1 VVYFSFLLFL
11 FIARIEENKTVNP
24 LSRLLSLAQS
34 EKEERGLLYTPA
46 EIAQQPE
53 TWQTTHRLFTEC
65 RPELET
71 FLRRAHIERWTIY
84 LVGAGTSDY
93 IGRSIANLLR
103 RRWGCEV
110 SAIASTDLLTNRDDL
125 VIPDRDYLWI
135 SFSRSGDSPEGV
147 AVLEQALASCPKIR
161 HLVVSCNQNG
171 RMVKLAQESA
181 SSLAVLL
188 DDAVN
193 DRSLAMTSSFT
204 NMVVFGQELAHLWDK
219 EPFDETLDRMTLAA
233 DYLLHEGS
241 HLAHGLAQ
249 KGYRRACFVGAGA
262 LGATARESA
271 LKLLELTSGGV
282 QTMYETTLG
291 LRHGPMSSLNME
303 TLFTAF
309 LSTGD
314 NRRRYDTDLLNEVRA
329 KQTVRTIVAVGGGDA
344 ASDYSLHC
352 TAFDGLSD
360 AYRPAVDIIF
370 SQMLGLFSS
379 IELGLKPDS
388 PSPNGLISRVVEKFA
403 IYA

>member
-1 VVYFSFLLFL
+1 
-11 FIARIEENKTVNP
+11 VNP
-24 LSRLLSLAQS
+24 LSRLLSLPQR

-46 EIAQQPE
+46 EIAQQPL
-53 TWQTTHRLFTEC
+53 TWRTTHRLFQES
-65 RPELET
+65 RQELIR
-71 FLRRAHIERWTIY
+71 FLGPAHAERWTIY

-93 IGRSIANLLR
+93 IGHSIANLLR

-147 AVLEQALASCPKIR
+147 AVLEHALASSPKVR
-161 HLVVSCNQNG
+161 HLVVSCNKNG
-171 RMVKLAQESA
+171 RMVELAQQSENA
-181 SSLAVLL
+181 FAMLL

-204 NMVVFGQELAHLWDK
+204 NMVLFGQELAHLWDK
-219 EPFDETLDRMTLAA
+219 EDFEETLNRMTLAA
-233 DYLLHEGS
+233 DYVLGEGS
-241 HLAHGLAQ
+241 YLAHDLAQ
-249 KGYRRACFVGAGA
+249 NGYRRACFVGAGA

-271 LKLLELTSGGV
+271 LKLLELTSGEI
-282 QTMYETTLG
+282 QTMHETTLG
-291 LRHGPMSSLNME
+291 LRHGPMSWLNSE
-303 TLFTAF
+303 TLFTGF
-309 LSTGD
+309 LSSDGR
-314 NRRRYDTDLLNEVRA
+314 RRRYDVDLLNEIRA
-329 KQTVRTIVAVGGGDA
+329 KQVVRTIVAVGGTDA
-344 ASDYSLHC
+344 ANDHSLYC
-352 TAFDGLSD
+352 DAFEGLGD
-360 AYRPAVDIIF
+360 AYRPAVDVIF

-388 PSPNGLISRVVEKFA
+388 PSPNGLISRVVQKFA

>member
-1 VVYFSFLLFL
+1 M
-11 FIARIEENKTVNP
+11 NP
-24 LSRLLSLAQS
+24 LSRLLALPQS

-46 EIAQQPE
+46 EIAQQPA
-53 TWQTTHRLFTEC
+53 TWRTTHRLFEES
-65 RPELET
+65 RSELVS
-71 FLRRAHIERWTIY
+71 FLRQAHEERWTVY

-93 IGRSIANLLR
+93 IGHSIANLLR

-147 AVLEQALASCPKIR
+147 AVLEQALASSPKVR
-161 HLVVSCNQNG
+161 HLVVSCNKNG
-171 RMVKLAQESA
+171 RMVELAQQSKSCFA
-181 SSLAVLL
+181 MLL

-204 NMVVFGQELAHLWDK
+204 NMVVFGQHLAHLWDK
-219 EPFDETLDRMTLAA
+219 ETFEEILDRMTLAA
-233 DYLLHEGS
+233 DYVLDEGAY
-241 HLAHGLAQ
+241 LAHDLAQ
-249 KGYRRACFVGAGA
+249 NGYRRACFVGAGA

-271 LKLLELTSGGV
+271 LKALELTSGDI
-282 QTMYETTLG
+282 QTMHETTLG

-303 TLFTAF
+303 TLFTGF
-309 LSTGD
+309 ISTD
-314 NRRRYDTDLLNEVRA
+314 DRRRRYDIDLLNEIRA
-329 KQTVRTIVAVGGGDA
+329 KQVVRTIVSVGQTDA
-344 ASDYSLHC
+344 ASDYSLYC
-352 TAFDGLSD
+352 AAFDHLAD
-360 AYRPAVDIIF
+360 AYRPAVDVIF
-370 SQMLGLFSS
+370 SQMFGLFSS

>member
-1 VVYFSFLLFL
+1 
-11 FIARIEENKTVNP
+11 VNP
-24 LSRLLSLAQS
+24 LSRLLALPRS
-34 EKEERGLLYTPA
+34 EKQERGLLYTPA
-46 EIAQQPE
+46 EIAQQPA
-53 TWQTTHRLFTEC
+53 TWRTTQRLFEAS
-65 RPELET
+65 RYDLAD
-71 FLRRAHIERWTIY
+71 FLRQAHRERWTIY

-93 IGRSIANLLR
+93 IGHSLANLLR

-110 SAIASTDLLTNRDDL
+110 SVVASTDLLTNRDDL

-147 AVLEQALASCPKIR
+147 AVLEQALTSSPRVR
-161 HLVVSCNQNG
+161 HLIVSCNKNG
-171 RMVKLAQESA
+171 RMVELAQQCRNCCA
-181 SSLAVLL
+181 MLL

-193 DRSLAMTSSFT
+193 DRGLAMTGSFT
-204 NMVVFGQELAHLWDK
+204 NMIVFGQQLAHLWDDK
-219 EPFDETLDRMTLAA
+219 PFDETLERMTLAA
-233 DYLLHEGS
+233 DFLLNEGPD
-241 HLAHGLAQ
+241 LAHSLAQ
-249 KGYRRACFVGAGA
+249 QGYRRACFVGAGA

-271 LKLLELTSGGV
+271 LKILELTSGEI

-303 TLFTAF
+303 TLLTVFV
-309 LSTGD
+309 STD
-314 NRRRYDTDLLNEVRA
+314 NRRRRYDLDLLNEIRA
-329 KQTVRTIVAVGGGDA
+329 KQVVPAIVAVGAADA

-352 TAFDGLSD
+352 AAFDDLDD
-360 AYRPAVDIIF
+360 AYRPAVDVIF

-388 PSPNGLISRVVEKFA
+388 PSPNGVISRVVEKFA